1 MSWAKSV
8 NPLSKKGLLVGQI
21 VKRVQNR
28 HEMLDREAPL
38 QKYQLSLLGE
48 FALSTVD
55 GEELTLPTRKDR
67 QLLAFLAMQ
76 DSRPQSRE
84 KLAALLWADRAEPQA
99 RDSLR
104 QSLAALRRVFRS
116 EGVEAISADRT
127 SVTLNA
133 KELSIDA
140 VAFAQGC
147 AASEPTAKL
156 AGLYQGPFLKGLE
169 TSTPEFEDWVRQER
183 DRFESL
189 AEQTVV
195 VASISTLCSADS
207 DAALQLAR
215 KLLSRDQLL
224 EPVYRAVMRI
234 SRGRGERAAAL
245 KSYAACRD
253 ALREELN
260 VEPDPETEALYRD
273 ILTGTAS
280 APVAE
285 EDAPPDG
292 AASRATIAIIPFANL
307 TGNEKFNF
315 LCEGL
320 AEDISTG
327 LGRFKSVFVIDRYSA
342 TAVSVTTADTVE
354 IGKRLGASLLVQG
367 SIQTTALRLRITV
380 RLVDSISRAQTWSD
394 AFESDIGDAPGVPN
408 QIANAIITTVQNRVE
423 NTIIERSQRK
433 PSMAAY
439 ECALRGIK
447 HLRGYAEGDN
457 EKAVELFREALRLDP
472 DYALAQAYLAFA
484 EVVIH
489 NFDAAPRDLLFDCKV
504 RVDRALALDPD
515 DSRIHWILGTIHG
528 YLREFDAEKRQL
540 ERAIALN
547 PNDANSRMNYGA
559 FLASFGQADEGL
571 AMIREA
577 MRQNPFH
584 PEWYW
589 LSLGA
594 AFLAARRYEDAIEAY
609 KRRTRPKVWV
619 LSRLAICYAYLGNIA
634 EAREMARKI
643 LEQDPHFR
651 ISTLHLGGWS
661 DADIAHMHD
670 GMRKAGLP
678 D

>member
-1 MSWAKSV
+1 M
-8 NPLSKKGLLVGQI
+8 
-21 VKRVQNR
+21 
-28 HEMLDREAPL
+28 

-147 AASEPTAKL
+147 AASESTAKL

-394 AFESDIGDAPGVPN
+394 VFESDIGDA
-408 QIANAIITTVQNRVE
+408 
-423 NTIIERSQRK
+423 
-433 PSMAAY
+433 
-439 ECALRGIK
+439 
-447 HLRGYAEGDN
+447 
-457 EKAVELFREALRLDP
+457 
-472 DYALAQAYLAFA
+472 
-484 EVVIH
+484 
-489 NFDAAPRDLLFDCKV
+489 
-504 RVDRALALDPD
+504 
-515 DSRIHWILGTIHG
+515 
-528 YLREFDAEKRQL
+528 
-540 ERAIALN
+540 
-547 PNDANSRMNYGA
+547 
-559 FLASFGQADEGL
+559 
-571 AMIREA
+571 
-577 MRQNPFH
+577 
-584 PEWYW
+584 
-589 LSLGA
+589 
-594 AFLAARRYEDAIEAY
+594 
-609 KRRTRPKVWV
+609 
-619 LSRLAICYAYLGNIA
+619 
-634 EAREMARKI
+634 
-643 LEQDPHFR
+643 
-651 ISTLHLGGWS
+651 
-661 DADIAHMHD
+661 
-670 GMRKAGLP
+670 
-678 D
+678 